1 MGRRQRL
8 TGLIAVVALV
18 LFASLS
24 LAGPA
29 SAASPSDEQGFVNK
43 INQERMS
50 RNLRPL
56 IFDMKIRDVARAWTD
71 KMASTGNFVHNPDYS
86 KQIPAGWSGAAEN
99 IAWGSG
105 TNATV
110 DVLHQGFMNSTGH
123 RDNILGDYTRVGV
136 GVTVTGGKM
145 WVTEDFGKYAG
156 DPVPNADGSIG
167 GSGAGTTTTTTAPP
181 ASGPYLLTVAKKG
194 KGSVSSSPAGITC
207 GSVCSKSYAGGT
219 SVTLTA
225 TPRSARTPVWSGA
238 CTGSATTCTVTMTA
252 ARSVKV
258 TFT

>member
-1 MGRRQRL
+1 
-8 TGLIAVVALV
+8 
-18 LFASLS
+18 
-24 LAGPA
+24 
-29 SAASPSDEQGFVNK
+29 
-43 INQERMS
+43 
-50 RNLRPL
+50 
-56 IFDMKIRDVARAWTD
+56 
-71 KMASTGNFVHNPDYS
+71 
-86 KQIPAGWSGAAEN
+86 
-99 IAWGSG
+99 
-105 TNATV
+105 
-110 DVLHQGFMNSTGH
+110 MNSPGH

-156 DPVPNADGSIG
+156 DPVPNADGSLG
-167 GSGAGTTTTTTAPP
+167 GSGAGTTTTTTAPAAP
-181 ASGPYLLTVAKKG
+181 SSYVLTVAKKG
-194 KGSVSSSPAGITC
+194 KGSVSSNPAGITC
-207 GSVCSKSYAGGT
+207 GSVCSKSYTGGT